1 MKSRIAAIVGLFAIA
16 AAAAAAETESRPE
29 SDGGPPDPPA
39 AQTEPERELTP
50 PELVAR
56 DYLTAVRDRGFAAQA
71 DFLHPDEMARFQQLL
86 VPVFEAE
93 AKKGGR
99 GLLNAT
105 FGREASLTDVSL
117 APPDDF
123 MRRFARVMAVRVP
136 DQPVGFNEL
145 VILGIVEEGDQVHV
159 LARLRTQRD
168 EVMEDRLEV
177 VSLTP
182 SEGNWKVILSP
193 KLERAVSAMRR
204 QAEGGDRTL
213 PRLLPRPPALEEVQ
227 QPRENAQPAP
237 VTR

>member
-1 MKSRIAAIVGLFAIA
+1 MKPNQAAIAGLLAVVFSTVA
-16 AAAAAAETESRPE
+16 AGTESRPASDGGPPEPAAAETEP
-29 SDGGPPDPPA
+29 
-39 AQTEPERELTP
+39 QRELTP

-93 AKKGGR
+93 SEKGGR

-136 DQPVGFNEL
+136 DQPVGFDEL
-145 VILGIVEEGDQVHV
+145 AIVGLVEEGDQVHV
-159 LARLRTQRD
+159 LARLRTGQD
-168 EVMEDRLEV
+168 ELMEERLEV
-177 VSLTP
+177 VSLKP
-182 SEGNWKVILSP
+182 SDGAWKVILSP

-204 QAEGGDRTL
+204 QAGGGERTI
-213 PRLLPRPPALEEVQ
+213 PRLVPRPPPLEEM
-227 QPRENAQPAP
+227 QPQENAQPAP
-237 VTR
+237 VTH